1 MPVDLQQFRGN
12 FVEKI
17 SEMMAEKNH
26 NSCYLMRETYVR
38 IVNRLECLT
47 YVEGAK
53 KTCEDYRCI
62 RKYDLFETRIEENT
76 VKKLKKKGTDLIYVV
91 FEDLFDI
98 IHQEHLAVGHSWCEG
113 HNL

>member
-1 MPVDLQQFRGN
+1 MLCWFGVGKLVWFSLSLVLDGYLLSFIIKIMPVDLQQFRGN

-47 YVEGAK
+47 YVEDAK
-53 KTCEDYRCI
+53 KTC
-62 RKYDLFETRIEENT
+62 
-76 VKKLKKKGTDLIYVV
+76 
-91 FEDLFDI
+91 
-98 IHQEHLAVGHSWCEG
+98 GHVQK
-113 HNL
+113 